1 MSMMEYKGYH
11 ASMDYDS
18 EENVLVGEIFGIN
31 DVVCFEGKDLEEF
44 RTMFEKSVDDY
55 LKMCE
60 EFGDK
65 PDKEFKGVFNVRVTP
80 EKHRKASLKAAENH
94 ISLNQFVSNAIDL
107 ALAE

>member
-11 ASMDYDS
+11 ASMDYDT

-31 DVVCFEGKDLEEF
+31 DVVFFEGKDLEEF
-44 RTMFEKSVDDY
+44 RIMFETSVDDY

-65 PDKEFKGVFNVRVTP
+65 PNK
-80 EKHRKASLKAAENH
+80 
-94 ISLNQFVSNAIDL
+94 DL